1 MSDDREQWLKWA
13 MELQSLAQAGLHYS
27 KEDFDLE
34 RFERIREISAEIMA
48 TKSGVSLDVVK
59 NIFCNEIGYQT
70 PKIDCRGAIIQND
83 KVLLVKERDGKW
95 SLPGGWVDV
104 NQSVTTNIIKEMLE
118 EAGVHVKVKK
128 VVAIQDGRKHNLL
141 NDKRQSPYGVCK
153 IFLLCEIIEGTKDEF
168 SKNIEISEKNYFDVN
183 NLPELSFNRVNENQI
198 KLCYEASKSK
208 VWETVFE

>member
-83 KVLLVKERDGKW
+83 KVLLVKERDDKW

-168 SKNIEISEKNYFDVN
+168 SKNIEISEKNYFDIN